1 MPQTYLRLVA
11 TSMSGSNGLSTLNI
25 VKNIVVKEKVVGFS
39 RSAGQSARTLTARVV
54 MCLNISD
61 GDFTK

>member
-1 MPQTYLRLVA
+1 
-11 TSMSGSNGLSTLNI
+11 MSGSNGLSTLNI